1 MNVET
6 ACRAAIDQTYA
17 SFLAELPE
25 KLVTAAE
32 RLPRWLGLSSRG
44 DVSWSDVFD
53 DLPILGL
60 PTYFLAETTVE
71 FGEDIRGCAQ
81 RAHLFALIA
90 ARITGA
96 VDADA
101 IELDPELEALLGAA
115 ERERNRAL
123 AELRLRGADRNLN
136 FSLPEREVRSALADE
151 RDVFAGRAP
160 ATIATYLAIST
171 AKQSLAFPATL
182 AAVSI
187 AGFDCEVLSRV
198 YDVVLGSML
207 GVQIRTDVE
216 AWLEA
221 PRSNSWVTALSGG
234 RQAQAEVIEQM
245 LGLAHDAFT
254 KAADAAR
261 DLGATTMMRWARM
274 EASALRELGRIAE
287 RERGVG
293 VVGTRCDQSAV
304 LPRFAP

>member
-1 MNVET
+1 MTVE
-6 ACRAAIDQTYA
+6 ASCRAAIDQAYA
-17 SFLAELPE
+17 SFLAELPAT
-25 KLVTAAE
+25 LVTAAE
-32 RLPRWLGLSSRG
+32 RLPRWLGLASRG
-44 DVSWSDVFD
+44 DVGWSEVFD

-60 PTYFLAETTVE
+60 PSFFLGDTTTVE
-71 FGEDIRGCAQ
+71 VGEEIRGCAQ

-96 VDADA
+96 IDADA
-101 IELDPELEALLGAA
+101 IELDGELEALLGAT

-151 RDVFAGRAP
+151 REVLAGRVP
-160 ATIATYLAIST
+160 ATLAAYLTIST

-182 AAVSI
+182 AAVSVSV
-187 AGFDCEVLSRV
+187 AAKDLDCKVLSGV

-207 GVQIRTDVE
+207 GVQIRSDVE

-221 PRSNSWVTALSGG
+221 PRSSSWVTALSGG
-234 RQAQAEVIEQM
+234 RTAQIEVLQQM
-245 LGLAHDAFT
+245 LDLSRDAFN

-261 DLGATTMMRWARM
+261 ELGATSLMRWARL
-274 EASALRELGRIAE
+274 EANAIRELGRIAE
-287 RERGVG
+287 RQLGL
-293 VVGTRCDQSAV
+293 AV
-304 LPRFAP
+304 AS

>member
-1 MNVET
+1 MTVE
-6 ACRAAIDQTYA
+6 ASCRAAIDQAYA
-17 SFLAELPE
+17 SFIAELPTT
-25 KLVTAAE
+25 LVTAAE
-32 RLPRWLGLSSRG
+32 RLPRWLGLASRG
-44 DVSWSDVFD
+44 DVGWSEVFD

-60 PTYFLAETTVE
+60 PSFFLADTTTVE
-71 FGEDIRGCAQ
+71 VTDDVRGCAQ

-96 VDADA
+96 IDANA
-101 IELDPELEALLGAA
+101 IELDGELEALLGAT

-136 FSLPEREVRSALADE
+136 FSLPEREVRSALAEE
-151 RDVFAGRAP
+151 REVFAGRVP
-160 ATIATYLAIST
+160 ASIAAYLAIST

-187 AGFDCEVLSRV
+187 AVADVDCKVSTGV

-207 GVQIRTDVE
+207 GVQIRSDVE

-221 PRSNSWVTALSGG
+221 PRASSWVTALSGG
-234 RQAQAEVIEQM
+234 QPVQIEVIQQM
-245 LGLAHDAFT
+245 LDLSRDAFS

-261 DLGATTMMRWARM
+261 ELGATALMRWARL
-274 EASALRELGRIAE
+274 EANAIRELGRLAE
-287 RERGVG
+287 RQLGLAL
-293 VVGTRCDQSAV
+293 AV
-304 LPRFAP
+304 

>member
-1 MNVET
+1 MSVE
-6 ACRAAIDQTYA
+6 ASCRAAIDQAYA
-17 SFLAELPE
+17 SFIAELPTT
-25 KLVTAAE
+25 LVTAAE
-32 RLPRWLGLSSRG
+32 RLPRWLGLASRG
-44 DVSWSDVFD
+44 DVGWSEVFD

-60 PTYFLAETTVE
+60 PSFFLADTTTVE
-71 FGEDIRGCAQ
+71 VTDDVRGCAQ

-96 VDADA
+96 IDANA
-101 IELDPELEALLGAA
+101 IELDGELEALLGAT

-136 FSLPEREVRSALADE
+136 FSLPEREVRSALAEE
-151 RDVFAGRAP
+151 REVFAGRVP
-160 ATIATYLAIST
+160 ASIAAYLAIST

-187 AGFDCEVLSRV
+187 AVADVDCKVSTGV

-207 GVQIRTDVE
+207 GVQIRSDVE

-221 PRSNSWVTALSGG
+221 PRASSWVTALSGG
-234 RQAQAEVIEQM
+234 QPVQIEVIQQM
-245 LGLAHDAFT
+245 LDLSRDAFS

-261 DLGATTMMRWARM
+261 ELGATALMRWARL
-274 EASALRELGRIAE
+274 EANAIRELGRLAE
-287 RERGVG
+287 RQLGLAL
-293 VVGTRCDQSAV
+293 AV
-304 LPRFAP
+304 

>member
-17 SFLAELPE
+17 SFIADLPDT
-25 KLVTAAE
+25 LVTAAE
-32 RLPRWLGLSSRG
+32 RLPRWLGLASRG
-44 DVSWSDVFD
+44 DVTWSEVFE

-60 PTYFLAETTVE
+60 PTYFLTETTIE
-71 FGEDIRGCAQ
+71 FDEDICGCAQ

-96 VDADA
+96 IDAEA
-101 IELDPELEALLGAA
+101 IELDAELEALLGAV

-136 FSLPEREVRSALADE
+136 FSMPEREVRAALADE

-160 ATIATYLAIST
+160 ANLATYLAIST

-187 AGFDCEVLSRV
+187 RGFDCEVQSQV

-216 AWLEA
+216 AWLGS
-221 PRSNSWVTALSGG
+221 PRGNSWVSALSGG
-234 RQAQAEVIEQM
+234 GRAQAEVIHQM
-245 LGLAHDAFT
+245 LDLSRDAFG

-261 DLGATTMMRWARM
+261 ELGASSMMRWARM
-274 EASALRELGRIAE
+274 EANALRELGRLAE
-287 RERGVG
+287 REL
-293 VVGTRCDQSAV
+293 DLAV
-304 LPRFAP
+304 AV

>member
-6 ACRAAIDQTYA
+6 TCRAAIDQTYA
-17 SFLAELPE
+17 SFISDLPE
-25 KLVTAAE
+25 TLVTAAE
-32 RLPRWLGLSSRG
+32 RLPRWLGLASRG
-44 DVSWSDVFD
+44 DVSWSEVFD

-60 PTYFLAETTVE
+60 PTYFLTETTVE
-71 FGEDIRGCAQ
+71 FDEDIRASAQ
-81 RAHLFALIA
+81 RAHLFAVIA

-96 VDADA
+96 VDAKA
-101 IELDPELEALLGAA
+101 IELDDELEALLGAT

-160 ATIATYLAIST
+160 ATLATYLAIST

-182 AAVSI
+182 AAVST
-187 AGFDCEVLSRV
+187 ASFDCEVFSQV

-207 GVQIRTDVE
+207 GVQIRSDVE

-234 RQAQAEVIEQM
+234 RRAQLEVIDQM
-245 LGLAHDAFT
+245 LELSRDAFN

-261 DLGATTMMRWARM
+261 SLGASSMMRWARM

-287 RERGVG
+287 RERGLALA
-293 VVGTRCDQSAV
+293 C
-304 LPRFAP
+304 